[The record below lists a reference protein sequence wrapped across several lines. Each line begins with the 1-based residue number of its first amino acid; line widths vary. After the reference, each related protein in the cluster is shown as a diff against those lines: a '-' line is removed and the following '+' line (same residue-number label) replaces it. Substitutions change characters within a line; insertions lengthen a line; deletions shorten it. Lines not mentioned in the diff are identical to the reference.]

1 MAADFEP
8 GLKAGE
14 EEGEEVQ
21 LLVGQSSPSNHH
33 WCHQHQHQ
41 HQHHRSARLSP
52 LPPRPPWARPA
63 PRFLPFCLK
72 QRGLEGTRRQLG
84 ITNCSN
90 CCPAAREPGRPA
102 AAAAAEGV
110 KGRRRLQK
118 WPETG
123 AAGPSRPADPVPLEQ
138 RRPSFKISKTY
149 SLHFPIKVLKSMI

>member
-21 LLVGQSSPSNHH
+21 LLGLSSPSNHH

-84 ITNCSN
+84 STNCSN
-90 CCPAAREPGRPA
+90 CCPAAREAGREGQQQQQRESKDAADFKNGPRLAPPA
-102 AAAAAEGV
+102 RADLLIRFPLSSDDLRSKYPKFTACSFLS
-110 KGRRRLQK
+110 RL
-118 WPETG
+118 
-123 AAGPSRPADPVPLEQ
+123 
-138 RRPSFKISKTY
+138 
-149 SLHFPIKVLKSMI
+149 